1 VGVLL
6 ASWKRVGRRVVVGV
20 EVPEALGKRRL
31 ERLDRIPER
40 MATPMVPQPRTV
52 RVSDSGFG
60 SIFYLVIVLLWCW
73 WDWSAGLRWG
83 GGGMAFLSITVVRW
97 LPRKGRERKK
107 ADYRSNTVQ
116 FSAFIVRLVIL
127 WILGRGRHECA
138 WVATPAAKILTL
150 QCGAVKAW
158 LVGVHHTQ
166 CAQDI
171 TRDFKALGLSRPV
184 P

>member
-83 GGGMAFLSITVVRW
+83 GGDGFFIDNCGSVVAG
-97 LPRKGRERKK
+97 KGKRKK
-107 ADYRSNTVQ
+107 KGGLQIKHGPV
-116 FSAFIVRLVIL
+116 
-127 WILGRGRHECA
+127 LGFYC
-138 WVATPAAKILTL
+138 
-150 QCGAVKAW
+150 
-158 LVGVHHTQ
+158 
-166 CAQDI
+166 
-171 TRDFKALGLSRPV
+171 
-184 P
+184 